1 MGQKRLHGTTKISKF
16 QKPIGHK
23 ATKHMMTTKQ
33 SVVHTS
39 NLKYLQVETQKKKK
53 SEISLLIGNI
63 QMNS

>member
-1 MGQKRLHGTTKISKF
+1 MKENGAKKAAGTTKISMF

-53 SEISLLIGNI
+53 KKNLRFLY
-63 QMNS
+63 